1 MEFILTNNDYA
12 LWILFS
18 IFVGI
23 ALSIDLGL
31 FGKLKNIIIKQK
43 EKNSIHNNTQ
53 DIVDSSHES
62 LQKLQQQQTQDAL
75 KWTIVWISLAG
86 IFAVIVFFN
95 MGYEKMLEFVTAYT
109 LEKSLSVDNM
119 FIFLLVFSTLSIP
132 YIYQHRILSVGI
144 LSAIVFR
151 ILLVLVGVSLLE
163 SFHWMIY
170 VFGGLLIL
178 TAIRLLFQKKEKK
191 IDLEKNIAIRIL
203 KVFVPINLNINSK
216 KFLIKKDGILYA
228 TPLLV
233 ALVIIEMADLL
244 FAIDSIPAVLAI
256 SSDYFIVITSNI
268 FAILGLRSL
277 YLLLSG
283 IMEKF
288 YYLKPALVLLLFFIG
303 IKMLISE
310 VYKMP
315 VLISLIIIFVILSS
329 AIILS
334 LVKIKQKR
342 NSTIRK
348 E

>member
-1 MEFILTNNDYA
+1 MESIFTNNDYA
-12 LWILFS
+12 LWILFG

-23 ALSIDLGL
+23 ALSLDLGL
-31 FGKLKNIIIKQK
+31 FGKFKSILNKNK
-43 EKNSIHNNTQ
+43 KNLLINQTQ
-53 DIVDSSHES
+53 EILDPNHES
-62 LQKLQQQQTQDAL
+62 FQKLQQQQTRNAL
-75 KWTIVWISLAG
+75 KWTIVWISLTG
-86 IFAVIVFFN
+86 IFAIFVYFN
-95 MGYEKMLEFVTAYT
+95 IGNEKMLEFITAYT

-170 VFGGLLIL
+170 LFGGLLIL
-178 TAIRLLFQKKEKK
+178 TAIRLFFQKKEKK

-203 KVFVPINLNINSK
+203 KTFVPINLNIDSN
-216 KFLIKKDGILYA
+216 KFLFKKNGVLYA

-288 YYLKPALVLLLFFIG
+288 YYLKPALVLLLIFIG

-315 VLISLIIIFVILSS
+315 VLLSLIIIFVILSS

-334 LVKIKQKR
+334 LVKLKKGEIKM
-342 NSTIRK
+342 RK
-348 E
+348 

>member
-1 MEFILTNNDYA
+1 
-12 LWILFS
+12 
-18 IFVGI
+18 
-23 ALSIDLGL
+23 
-31 FGKLKNIIIKQK
+31 
-43 EKNSIHNNTQ
+43 
-53 DIVDSSHES
+53 
-62 LQKLQQQQTQDAL
+62 
-75 KWTIVWISLAG
+75 
-86 IFAVIVFFN
+86 

-119 FIFLLVFSTLSIP
+119 FIFLLVFTTLSIP

-191 IDLEKNIAIRIL
+191 IDLEKNIAIRML
-203 KVFVPINLNINSK
+203 KVFVPINLNIKSN
-216 KFLIKKDGILYA
+216 KFLITQEGILYA

-233 ALVIIEMADLL
+233 ALVIIELADIL

-268 FAILGLRSL
+268 YAILGLRSL
-277 YLLLSG
+277 YLLLAG

-288 YYLKPALVLLLFFIG
+288 YYLKPALVLLLLFIG
-303 IKMLISE
+303 IKMLISDI
-310 VYKMP
+310 YKMP
-315 VLISLIIIFVILSS
+315 VLISLIIIFAILSS

-334 LVKIKQKR
+334 LAKLRQRR
-342 NSTIRK
+342 NSKIRK
-348 E
+348 

>member
-1 MEFILTNNDYA
+1 MINDYA

-31 FGKLKNIIIKQK
+31 FGKLKNIIVKQK
-43 EKNSIHNNTQ
+43 EKNPIHNHTQ
-53 DIVDSSHES
+53 QDTLDSSHES
-62 LQKLQQQQTQDAL
+62 LQKLQQKQTRDAL

-86 IFAVIVFFN
+86 IFAIIVFFN

-163 SFHWMIY
+163 NFHWMIY

-203 KVFVPINLNINSK
+203 KTFVPINLNINSN
-216 KFLIKKDGILYA
+216 KFLLKQEGILYA

-315 VLISLIIIFVILSS
+315 VLISLIIIFVILLS

-334 LVKIKQKR
+334 LAKIKQKKD
-342 NSTIRK
+342 SKTRK
-348 E
+348 

>member
-1 MEFILTNNDYA
+1 MSNDYA
-12 LWILFS
+12 LWFLFS
-18 IFVGI
+18 LFVGI

-31 FGKLKNIIIKQK
+31 FGKLKNILSKQK
-43 EKNSIHNNTQ
+43 EKNPIHNQAQ
-53 DIVDSSHES
+53 DILDSSHES
-62 LQKLQQQQTQDAL
+62 LQKLQQQQTRHAL
-75 KWTIVWISLAG
+75 WWTIVWISLAG
-86 IFAVIVFFN
+86 IFAIIVYFN
-95 MGYEKMLEFVTAYT
+95 MGNEKMLEFVTAYT

-203 KVFVPINLNINSK
+203 KTFVPINLNINSN
-216 KFLIKKDGILYA
+216 KFLLRQEGILYA

-283 IMEKF
+283 VMEKF
-288 YYLKPALVLLLFFIG
+288 HYLKPALVLLLFFIG
-303 IKMLISE
+303 FKMLISE

-315 VLISLIIIFVILSS
+315 VLLSLIIIFAILAS

-334 LVKIKQKR
+334 LVKIKQKG
-342 NSTIRK
+342 NSKIR
-348 E
+348 

>member
-1 MEFILTNNDYA
+1 MNNDYA

-31 FGKLKNIIIKQK
+31 FGKFKNIITKQK
-43 EKNSIHNNTQ
+43 EKNPIHNHTP
-53 DIVDSSHES
+53 DILDSNHES
-62 LQKLQQQQTQDAL
+62 SQKLQQQTRDAL

-163 SFHWMIY
+163 TFHWMIY

-178 TAIRLLFQKKEKK
+178 TAVRLLFQKKEKK

-203 KVFVPINLNINSK
+203 KLFVPINLNISSN
-216 KFLIKKDGILYA
+216 KFLLKKDGVLYA

-303 IKMLISE
+303 VKMLISE
-310 VYKMP
+310 IYYMP
-315 VLISLIIIFVILSS
+315 VLASLIIIFVILSS
-329 AIILS
+329 AIALS
-334 LVKIKQKR
+334 LVKRKKR
-342 NSTIRK
+342 
-348 E
+348 EG

>member
-1 MEFILTNNDYA
+1 MSNDYA
-12 LWILFS
+12 LWILFG

-31 FGKLKNIIIKQK
+31 FEKFKNIIIKQK
-43 EKNSIHNNTQ
+43 EKNTIHNHTQQ
-53 DIVDSSHES
+53 DILDSNYES
-62 LQKLQQQQTQDAL
+62 FQKLQQQQTRDAL

-203 KVFVPINLNINSK
+203 KVFVPI
-216 KFLIKKDGILYA
+216 KD
-228 TPLLV
+228 
-233 ALVIIEMADLL
+233 
-244 FAIDSIPAVLAI
+244 
-256 SSDYFIVITSNI
+256 
-268 FAILGLRSL
+268 
-277 YLLLSG
+277 
-283 IMEKF
+283 
-288 YYLKPALVLLLFFIG
+288 
-303 IKMLISE
+303 
-310 VYKMP
+310 
-315 VLISLIIIFVILSS
+315 
-329 AIILS
+329 
-334 LVKIKQKR
+334 
-342 NSTIRK
+342 RK
-348 E
+348 SVV

>member
-43 EKNSIHNNTQ
+43 EKNPIHNNTQ
-53 DIVDSSHES
+53 DILDSSHES

-119 FIFLLVFSTLSIP
+119 FVFLLVFSTLSIP

>member
-1 MEFILTNNDYA
+1 MINDYA

-31 FGKLKNIIIKQK
+31 FGKLKNIIVKQK
-43 EKNSIHNNTQ
+43 KNPIHNHTQ
-53 DIVDSSHES
+53 DILDSSQES
-62 LQKLQQQQTQDAL
+62 LQKLQQQQTRDAL

-86 IFAVIVFFN
+86 IFAIIVFFN

-203 KVFVPINLNINSK
+203 KTFVPINLNINSN
-216 KFLIKKDGILYA
+216 KFLLKQEGILYA

-315 VLISLIIIFVILSS
+315 VLISLVIIFVILLS

-334 LVKIKQKR
+334 LVKIKQKKD
-342 NSTIRK
+342 SKTRK
-348 E
+348 

>member
-1 MEFILTNNDYA
+1 MSDDYA
-12 LWILFS
+12 LWVLFG

-31 FGKLKNIIIKQK
+31 FGKLKNILIKQK
-43 EKNSIHNNTQ
+43 KNPLCHQTQ
-53 DIVDSSHES
+53 GILNSNHES
-62 LQKLQQQQTQDAL
+62 SQKLQQQQTRNAL

-86 IFAVIVFFN
+86 IFAAIVFFT

-163 SFHWMIY
+163 TFHWMIY

-203 KVFVPINLNINSK
+203 KLFVPINLNISSN
-216 KFLIKKDGILYA
+216 KFLLKKDGVLYA

-310 VYKMP
+310 IYKMP
-315 VLISLIIIFVILSS
+315 VLTSLIIIFVILSS
-329 AIILS
+329 AIALS
-334 LVKIKQKR
+334 LVKIK
-342 NSTIRK
+342 K
-348 E
+348 EKDN

>member
-1 MEFILTNNDYA
+1 MTNDDYA
-12 LWILFS
+12 LWVLFG

-31 FGKLKNIIIKQK
+31 FRKFKNIIIKQK
-43 EKNSIHNNTQ
+43 KENSIPNQTQ
-53 DIVDSSHES
+53 DILLDSTNYES
-62 LQKLQQQQTQDAL
+62 SQKLQKQQQTRNAL

-86 IFAVIVFFN
+86 LFAAIVFFN

-119 FIFLLVFSTLSIP
+119 FVFLLVFSTLSIP

-203 KVFVPINLNINSK
+203 KVFVPINLHISSN
-216 KFLIKKDGILYA
+216 KFLLKKEDGVLYA

-233 ALVIIEMADLL
+233 ALAIIEMADLL

-288 YYLKPALVLLLFFIG
+288 YYLKPALVLLLLFIG
-303 IKMLISE
+303 IKM
-310 VYKMP
+310 
-315 VLISLIIIFVILSS
+315 
-329 AIILS
+329 
-334 LVKIKQKR
+334 
-342 NSTIRK
+342 
-348 E
+348 

>member
-1 MEFILTNNDYA
+1 MSNDYA

-31 FGKLKNIIIKQK
+31 FGKLKNIIIRQK
-43 EKNSIHNNTQ
+43 EKNPIHNQTQ
-53 DIVDSSHES
+53 GILDSSHES
-62 LQKLQQQQTQDAL
+62 FQKLQQQQTRDAL
-75 KWTIVWISLAG
+75 KWTVVWISLAG

-163 SFHWMIY
+163 TFHWMIY

-203 KVFVPINLNINSK
+203 KVFVPINLNISSN
-216 KFLIKKDGILYA
+216 KFLIKQDGMLYA

-315 VLISLIIIFVILSS
+315 VLLSLIIIFAILAS

-334 LVKIKQKR
+334 LAKNKA
-342 NSTIRK
+342 K
-348 E
+348 EEF

>member
-1 MEFILTNNDYA
+1 MSDDYA
-12 LWILFS
+12 LWVLFG

-31 FGKLKNIIIKQK
+31 FGKLKNILIKQK
-43 EKNSIHNNTQ
+43 KNPILNQTQ
-53 DIVDSSHES
+53 DVLDSNYES
-62 LQKLQQQQTQDAL
+62 SQKLQQTRNAL

-86 IFAVIVFFN
+86 IFAAIVFFI
-95 MGYEKMLEFVTAYT
+95 MGYEKMLEFVTAYI

-170 VFGGLLIL
+170 IFGGLLIL

-203 KVFVPINLNINSK
+203 KVFVPINLNISSN
-216 KFLIKKDGILYA
+216 KFLIKEEGILYA

-233 ALVIIEMADLL
+233 ALVIIELADLL

-303 IKMLISE
+303 IKMLLSE
-310 VYKMP
+310 IYKMP
-315 VLISLIIIFVILSS
+315 VLFSLIIIFVILSS
-329 AIILS
+329 GIILS
-334 LVKIKQKR
+334 LAKIK
-342 NSTIRK
+342 K
-348 E
+348 EKDN

>member
-1 MEFILTNNDYA
+1 LNNDYA

-23 ALSIDLGL
+23 ALSIDLGI
-31 FGKLKNIIIKQK
+31 FGRLKNIIVKQKTNPITIENYEKLVSDYESTQKIKQTR
-43 EKNSIHNNTQ
+43 N
-53 DIVDSSHES
+53 
-62 LQKLQQQQTQDAL
+62 AL
-75 KWTIVWISLAG
+75 WWTIVWISLAG
-86 IFAVIVFFN
+86 IFAIIVYFN
-95 MGYEKMLEFVTAYT
+95 MGDEKMLEFVTAYT

-132 YIYQHRILSVGI
+132 YIYQHKVLSVGI

-163 SFHWMIY
+163 IFHWMIY
-170 VFGGLLIL
+170 VFGSLLIL
-178 TAIRLLFQKKEKK
+178 TAIRLLLQKKEKK

-203 KVFVPINLNINSK
+203 KTFVPIKLTINSE
-216 KFLIKKDGILYA
+216 KFLIKKDGVLYA

-303 IKMLISE
+303 IKMLISDI
-310 VYKMP
+310 YKMP

-329 AIILS
+329 AIVLS
-334 LVKIKQKR
+334 LIKIKQQNIKM
-342 NSTIRK
+342 
-348 E
+348 

>member
-1 MEFILTNNDYA
+1 MEPVFFNDDYA
-12 LWILFS
+12 LWVLFGL
-18 IFVGI
+18 FVGI
-23 ALSIDLGL
+23 SLSIDLGL
-31 FGKLKNIIIKQK
+31 FGKIKNIITRKK
-43 EKNSIHNNTQ
+43 SSIVNQSQ
-53 DIVDSSHES
+53 DLVDSSYES
-62 LQKLQQQQTQDAL
+62 SEKIKQTRSAL

-86 IFAVIVFFN
+86 IFTGFVYFD

-119 FIFLLVFSTLSIP
+119 FVFLLVFSTLSIP
-132 YIYQHRILSVGI
+132 YIYQHRILSIGI

-163 SFHWMIY
+163 TFHWMIY

-203 KVFVPINLNINSK
+203 KVFVPIDLNTRSN
-216 KFLIKKDGILYA
+216 KFLLKRNGVLYA
-228 TPLLV
+228 SPLLV

-256 SSDYFIVITSNI
+256 SSDYFIVITSNV

-277 YLLLSG
+277 YLLLAG

-288 YYLKPALVLLLFFIG
+288 YYLKPALVLLLLFIG

-310 VYKMP
+310 VYKIP
-315 VLISLIIIFVILSS
+315 VLLSLIIIFAILSS

-334 LVKIKQKR
+334 LAKIRQ
-342 NSTIRK
+342 RK
-348 E
+348 TLE

>member
-1 MEFILTNNDYA
+1 MNNDYA

-31 FGKLKNIIIKQK
+31 FGKFKNIITKQK
-43 EKNSIHNNTQ
+43 EKNTIHNPTP
-53 DIVDSSHES
+53 DILDSNHES
-62 LQKLQQQQTQDAL
+62 SQKLQQQTRDAL

-144 LSAIVFR
+144 LSAIIFR

-178 TAIRLLFQKKEKK
+178 TAIRLIFQKKEKK
-191 IDLEKNIAIRIL
+191 IDLEKNIAIRML
-203 KVFVPINLNINSK
+203 KVFVPINLNINSN
-216 KFLIKKDGILYA
+216 KFLIKTNGVLYA

-233 ALVIIEMADLL
+233 ALVIIELADIL

-277 YLLLSG
+277 YLLLAG

-303 IKMLISE
+303 IKMLISDI
-310 VYKMP
+310 YKMP
-315 VLISLIIIFVILSS
+315 VLLSLIIIFVILST

-334 LVKIKQKR
+334 LAKLKQNR
-342 NSTIRK
+342 NSKIRK
-348 E
+348 

>member
-1 MEFILTNNDYA
+1 MNNDYA
-12 LWILFS
+12 LWVLFS

-31 FGKLKNIIIKQK
+31 FGKLKNILSKQK
-43 EKNSIHNNTQ
+43 EKNPNHNRTQ
-53 DIVDSSHES
+53 DILDSSHES
-62 LQKLQQQQTQDAL
+62 FQKLQQQQTRNAL
-75 KWTIVWISLAG
+75 WWTIIWISLAG
-86 IFAVIVFFN
+86 IFAIIVYFN
-95 MGYEKMLEFVTAYT
+95 MGNEKMLEFVTAYT

-119 FIFLLVFSTLSIP
+119 FIFLLVLSTLSIP

-203 KVFVPINLNINSK
+203 KTFVPINLNINSN
-216 KFLIKKDGILYA
+216 KFLLRQEGILYA

-233 ALVIIEMADLL
+233 ALVIIELADIL

-303 IKMLISE
+303 FKMLISE

-315 VLISLIIIFVILSS
+315 VLISLIIIFAILLS

-342 NSTIRK
+342 SSTIRK

>member
-119 FIFLLVFSTLSIP
+119 FVFLLVFSTLSIP

>member
-1 MEFILTNNDYA
+1 MNDYI
-12 LWILFS
+12 LWIIFS
-18 IFVGI
+18 LFVGI

-31 FGKLKNIIIKQK
+31 FRKFIHVLKKDSENDLIDPSY
-43 EKNSIHNNTQ
+43 EENSI
-53 DIVDSSHES
+53 DIAKQETRS
-62 LQKLQQQQTQDAL
+62 AL
-75 KWTIVWISLAG
+75 KWTILWISLAG
-86 IFAVIVFFN
+86 IFAVFVYSN

-119 FIFLLVFSTLSIP
+119 FVFLLVFSTLSIP
-132 YIYQHRILSVGI
+132 YIYQHQILSIGI

-163 SFHWMIY
+163 TFHWMIY

-203 KVFVPINLNINSK
+203 KKFVPVDLNIRSN
-216 KFLIKKDGILYA
+216 KFLIKNNGTLFA

-233 ALVIIEMADLL
+233 ALVIIEMTDLL

-277 YLLLSG
+277 YLLLAG
-283 IMEKF
+283 VMEKF
-288 YYLKPALVLLLFFIG
+288 YYLKPALILLLFFIG
-303 IKMLISE
+303 IKMIISE

-315 VLISLIIIFVILSS
+315 VIISLIIILIILSS
-329 AIILS
+329 AIFLS
-334 LVKIKQKR
+334 LLKLKRKNNNIKHEK
-342 NSTIRK
+342 
-348 E
+348 

>member
-1 MEFILTNNDYA
+1 MTNDDYA
-12 LWILFS
+12 LWVLFS

-31 FGKLKNIIIKQK
+31 FRKFKNIIIKQK
-43 EKNSIHNNTQ
+43 EKNSVHNNTQ
-53 DIVDSSHES
+53 DIVDSTNYEFS
-62 LQKLQQQQTQDAL
+62 QKLQQQQQTRNAL

-119 FIFLLVFSTLSIP
+119 FVFLLVFSTLSIP

-203 KVFVPINLNINSK
+203 KVFVPINLHISSN
-216 KFLIKKDGILYA
+216 KFLLKKEDGILYA

-303 IKMLISE
+303 IKMLISD

-315 VLISLIIIFVILSS
+315 VLLSLIIIFVILSS
-329 AIILS
+329 AIALS
-334 LVKIKQKR
+334 LAKIKQRR
-342 NSTIRK
+342 NSKIRK
-348 E
+348 

>member
-1 MEFILTNNDYA
+1 MSNDYA

-31 FGKLKNIIIKQK
+31 FGKLKNVIIKQK
-43 EKNSIHNNTQ
+43 EKNSIHNETP
-53 DIVDSSHES
+53 DILDSNHES

-86 IFAVIVFFN
+86 IFTVIVFFN

-132 YIYQHRILSVGI
+132 YIYQHRILSIGI

-203 KVFVPINLNINSK
+203 KVFAPINLNINSK

>member
-1 MEFILTNNDYA
+1 MSNDYS

-31 FGKLKNIIIKQK
+31 FGKLKNILNKEK
-43 EKNSIHNNTQ
+43 EKNPIHNHTQ
-53 DIVDSSHES
+53 DILDSTHES
-62 LQKLQQQQTQDAL
+62 LQKLQKQQTRDAL

-86 IFAVIVFFN
+86 IFAIIVFFN

-119 FIFLLVFSTLSIP
+119 FIFLLVFSTLSIS

-170 VFGGLLIL
+170 VFGSLLIL

-203 KVFVPINLNINSK
+203 KTFVPINLNINSN
-216 KFLIKKDGILYA
+216 KFLLRQEGILYA

-233 ALVIIEMADLL
+233 ALVIIELADIL

-288 YYLKPALVLLLFFIG
+288 YYLKPALVFLLLFIG
-303 IKMLISE
+303 IKMLISDI
-310 VYKMP
+310 YKMP
-315 VLISLIIIFVILSS
+315 VLLSLIIIFAILSS

-334 LVKIKQKR
+334 LAKIKQKR
-342 NSTIRK
+342 NSKIR